1 MTKRILR
8 TSINTPGHIT
18 NPPDPPVGN
27 IVGGKDSWRG
37 RVRALI
43 LNWRDIKS
51 PLAGGAEVVTH
62 EIAKRWAEQGH
73 DVTLFASDFPG
84 ARKAELVDGVRV
96 VRGGGRV
103 SVPYHAWKHY
113 KDCFMGRYDVV
124 IEEYNG
130 VIPWFCRHYVR
141 EPIVVLR
148 HQNGRDFKSF
158 EPKDSIAHYELPTGL
173 GVLAYILE
181 PWSLRYQKGLPIMV
195 MSESTKKD
203 FLDLGFEEDDL
214 AVIPEGSG
222 SMPLPAPATKEGT
235 PTIIYVGRLKR
246 SKRVD
251 QVLRAV
257 SHVRTVLPDVRLWIA
272 GSGDLAYETEL
283 RELAGELGISR
294 NTKFLGH
301 VPDIERDSLMG
312 RAHVLV
318 MASVREGWGLVVT
331 EAAAQWTP
339 AVGYDVAGLRDSIM
353 DGKTGLLAKNGDP
366 KALGKA
372 LVRILSD
379 VELREG
385 LAKAAWERARALTW
399 ERTAAVSL
407 EAVRSAISRRAGRS
421 RPSNGSDPGPG
432 SGPDGKAQGCPNVL
446 SVDLES
452 WTHMDFV
459 DGTSKK
465 KKELDDGYIVRSTE
479 ETLALLEAYKVR
491 TTFFVVGEIFDW
503 YPDLID
509 RIKAAGHEVGFQTHT
524 HRVLRDR
531 KDLLQE
537 LKLGKRFMD
546 ELSPKG
552 FRAPSMFMRKE
563 YLKDLR
569 DHGFGYDSSIYG
581 PDGTF
586 EPLDGILEVP
596 VSTMP
601 RFGGGPGAR
610 NGFPRPLKM
619 GLVLREVPFGS
630 GFYIG
635 LKGEGVGRYIERSN
649 RDGVG
654 ANLFVHNWQVLSP
667 PRGRKASRTAAENPA
682 LMSIYKR
689 DRRYALVSLMERF
702 RFVTMETL
710 IKCSNNPK
718 TP

>member
-1 MTKRILR
+1 
-8 TSINTPGHIT
+8 
-18 NPPDPPVGN
+18 
-27 IVGGKDSWRG
+27 
-37 RVRALI
+37 VRALI

-113 KDCFMGRYDVV
+113 KDCFRGRYDIV
-124 IEEYNG
+124 IEEHNG
-130 VIPWFCRHYVR
+130 LVPWFCKHYVH
-141 EPIVVLR
+141 EPVVVLR
-148 HQNGRDFKSF
+148 HQNGRGFERF
-158 EPKDSIAHYELPTGL
+158 EPKDSIEHYELPSAL
-173 GVLAYILE
+173 GVFAYILE
-181 PWSLRYQKGLPIMV
+181 PWSLRYQKGLPILV

-214 AVIPEGSG
+214 TVIPEGTG
-222 SMPLPAPATKEGT
+222 SVPLPAPAKKEGT

-251 QVLRAV
+251 HILRAV
-257 SHVRTVLPDVRLWIA
+257 SHVRTVLPDVQLWIV
-272 GSGDLAYETEL
+272 GSGDPAYEREL
-283 RELAGELGISR
+283 KELAGEIGISK

-301 VPDIERDSLMG
+301 VTDKERDSLMA

-339 AVGYDVAGLRDSIM
+339 AVGYDVAGLRDSIS

-366 KALGKA
+366 VALGKS
-372 LVRILSD
+372 LVRVLSD

-385 LAKAAWERARALTW
+385 LAKAAWERTRTLTW
-399 ERTAAVSL
+399 ERTATMSL
-407 EAVRSAISRRAGRS
+407 KAVRSAISRRS
-421 RPSNGSDPGPG
+421 RPSNGT
-432 SGPDGKAQGCPNVL
+432 GPDGKARGCPNVL

-452 WTHMDFV
+452 WTHMDYV
-459 DGTSKK
+459 DAPSKK
-465 KKELDDGYIVRSTE
+465 KKALDDGYIVRSTE

-503 YPDLID
+503 YPDLIA

-524 HRVLRDR
+524 HRILRDR
-531 KDLLQE
+531 KALLQE

-546 ELSPKG
+546 EFSPKG

-563 YLKDLR
+563 YLKDIR

-610 NGFPRPLKM
+610 NGFPRPLEM
-619 GLVLREVPFGS
+619 GLILREVPFGS

-635 LKGEGVGRYIERSN
+635 LKSEGVGRYIERSN

-654 ANLFVHNWQVLSP
+654 ANLFVHNWQVLAP
-667 PRGRKASRTAAENPA
+667 PQERKAPGTAAENPL

-689 DRRYALVSLMERF
+689 DRRYALVSFMERF

-718 TP
+718 VL